1 VNEQGDSMEDLSITY
16 SLPQAYVSQL
26 VKQLG
31 LPRAR
36 EVREEEEEE
45 EEGDRGKDC
54 SGRG

>member
-1 VNEQGDSMEDLSITY
+1 MEDLSITY